1 MRAKQ
6 PKVRNRTPDVRAKE
20 PFELIH
26 TDISGPIDPIAKD
39 GFKYAII
46 FTDDCSDDM
55 FTSTF
60 ILNVED
66 TPYGIITGKKPDVAK
81 MQIFGSTCYPNVK
94 NLDERSLMLVARK
107 LFLLDM
113 IEIVPVILSM
123 ILIHVL

>member
-46 FTDDCSDDM
+46 FTDDCSDNVY
-55 FTSTF
+55 
-60 ILNVED
+60 LNV
-66 TPYGIITGKKPDVAK
+66 YS
-81 MQIFGSTCYPNVK
+81 Q
-94 NLDERSLMLVARK
+94 R
-107 LFLLDM
+107 
-113 IEIVPVILSM
+113 
-123 ILIHVL
+123 